1 MASLTIDFQPGEQTV
16 PQILDCVGRHGCYI
30 RSIRVI
36 PTFARHA
43 STLHLN
49 LGGPSDPFHYMPL
62 LGELESMDEIMGR
75 IDMRPTEAGAA
86 V

>member
-1 MASLTIDFQPGEQTV
+1 MASLTIDFQPGEETV

-36 PTFARHA
+36 PTFAQHV

-49 LGGPSDPFHYMPL
+49 LGGPADPFGYMPL
-62 LGELESMDEIMGR
+62 LSELERMDTIMGS
-75 IDMRPTEAGAA
+75 IDIRPTEAGAA